1 MIASRAG
8 TGLRL
13 FAELRDDDAY
23 DVSRITRRRA
33 HGLGVIQPYVLRRH

>member
-1 MIASRAG
+1 MIASCAG

-13 FAELRDDDAY
+13 FAELRDDAY